1 MFPPFCLPDPLQAW
15 QAADLGGDGKL
26 DEREFC
32 LFVQLLRGAQKG
44 WPLPARLSAEEAAA
58 LLGEAPMPAPP
69 AQPAPLHIDAAH
81 MRSVLHGQGQQ
92 AQQAV
97 SRQASM
103 EQSVIQVRL
112 VSWLGALWCQG
123 QAAGVAS
130 SAQLSADACG
140 PKFGHEQVQLGRRG
154 ASYSS
159 RSAHLHFAAT
169 PCPCPGSLQDDSD
182 GASSIDS
189 GIAESVSGMSICSR
203 PSAAPR
209 MPGGPYALGRPSAT
223 PHRTGLG
230 SVLGGGHGASA
241 TAGAYLPAAATG
253 SAIARLVPY
262 GSDADVAHNLLE
274 LTVHSAQVCCSCVAC
289 AVVGIVK
296 LE

>member
-1 MFPPFCLPDPLQAW
+1 M
-15 QAADLGGDGKL
+15 
-26 DEREFC
+26 
-32 LFVQLLRGAQKG
+32 
-44 WPLPARLSAEEAAA
+44 
-58 LLGEAPMPAPP
+58 
-69 AQPAPLHIDAAH
+69 
-81 MRSVLHGQGQQ
+81 
-92 AQQAV
+92 
-97 SRQASM
+97 
-103 EQSVIQVRL
+103 
-112 VSWLGALWCQG
+112 
-123 QAAGVAS
+123 
-130 SAQLSADACG
+130 
-140 PKFGHEQVQLGRRG
+140 QLGRRD
-154 ASYSS
+154 APHSS
-159 RSAHLHFAAT
+159 RSAHLHVAAT

-274 LTVHSAQVCCSCVAC
+274 LTVHSAQVGGRCATDASGLPAGVGAPGASLQAAASASWLTPHAPCDLAANLLQIRYRKQLSTPIFSISVRGCCGGVLSPPLLLVVPGHLARKQGVPL
-289 AVVGIVK
+289 AVVIAC
-296 LE
+296 LPPL